1 MVPDK
6 ATLRHATRVSVTPPL
21 GKGGFL
27 GFAITII
34 ITEVKKMAVEHL
46 NDSNFAEKIKSGVV
60 LVDFFATW
68 CGPCRMLTPTIEEI
82 GAECDGSF
90 AVYKVDIDECEDIAM
105 DHGIMSVPTLI
116 VFKDGLEAERM
127 VGVQPK
133 TAILDTI
140 AAYK

>member
-1 MVPDK
+1 M
-6 ATLRHATRVSVTPPL
+6 
-21 GKGGFL
+21 
-27 GFAITII
+27 
-34 ITEVKKMAVEHL
+34 MAVEHL
-46 NDSNFAEKIKSGVV
+46 NDSNFAEKINSGVV

-90 AVYKVDIDECEDIAM
+90 AVYKVDIDECEDTAM
-105 DHGIMSVPTLI
+105 DYGIMSVPTLI
-116 VFKDGLEAERM
+116 VFKDGMEAERL